1 MVKNYFL
8 VFIFSVV
15 HFISNSQVSITPYDD
30 FLKLEEDQLKYYVAS
45 SRESTLQ
52 EIKPHLK
59 AFKPINSR
67 MVNLGFETSD
77 VWFYFETKNLS
88 DSRLIRMLKLSNP
101 IIDEVDVYKR
111 IGNSTFVP
119 IAKGGDQRPFAWR
132 YNGNR
137 ELIFPLRLDP
147 HSTNGFLFRVNN
159 GGEQFYFQSS
169 LEKGSYIQV
178 KHGNKQVFYGLLFG
192 VMIFIIILNLAIG
205 ILFRQRIAYIYTLYG
220 ASFTLLQMSLLGF
233 GTTWLWTDQYFISN
247 RANPFFASLG
257 VLFFLN
263 FTYRYLELQ
272 VNTPRIK
279 PIVRFIQ
286 IVLLINV
293 VVSLIPGTT
302 FMNISA
308 VTVNAMTLILNLFI
322 IYPLIVTLRTG
333 SRTAKSYLIAF
344 SILQISVFAFVL
356 RNFGVIPNS
365 FLADN
370 GLQIGFAVEMII
382 LTFGIL
388 QRFKIMNDASISA
401 LAEANELKENL
412 NIQLEAEVELRTK
425 EVIEQRNELEQKNAE
440 ITSSIQYAKRIQN
453 ALLPSNSHYA
463 NLIPNL
469 KVFYYPKDIVAG
481 DFYWVK
487 RIRIGD
493 EVWKFAA
500 VADCTG
506 HGVPGAMMSVLCMNA
521 LNESSRLLE
530 TADPA
535 DLLTRVSS
543 YLKNYLLTTDG
554 MELSD
559 GMDISVICYNAEK
572 QILRFC
578 GANNPLWIL
587 NSDEIKVLAPT
598 KRPVGKSESSLSFEL
613 HEMRYEKNQ
622 RILLFSDGCIDQ
634 FGERTGKKLKT
645 PGLKKLVLD
654 QYNADPQN
662 HLKQIEQSLFRWMG
676 SEEQLDDICMMLIDL
691 D

>member
-1 MVKNYFL
+1 MKNYL
-8 VFIFSVV
+8 VVFILS
-15 HFISNSQVSITPYDD
+15 FIPLLSNAQVSITEHDD
-30 FLKLEEDQLKYYVAS
+30 FLKLEGNQLKYFIAPDHQ
-45 SRESTLQ
+45 STVQ
-52 EIKPHLK
+52 AVKSHLNQ
-59 AFKPINSR
+59 FKPVNSR
-67 MVNLGFETSD
+67 MVNLGFETKD
-77 VWFYFETKNLS
+77 VWFYFETKNGS
-88 DSRLIRMLKLSNP
+88 KSRLIRMLKLSNP

-111 IGNSTFVP
+111 IGNSTFIPV
-119 IAKGGDQRPFAWR
+119 AHGGDQRPFAWR

-247 RANPFFASLG
+247 RANPILASLG

-263 FTYRYLELQ
+263 FTYRYLELHI
-272 VNTPRIK
+272 NTPKIK
-279 PIVRFIQ
+279 PIVRGIQ
-286 IVLLINV
+286 LILLLNV
-293 VVSLIPGTT
+293 FLSLIPGTA

-308 VTVNAMTLILNLFI
+308 ITVNAMTLILNLFI

-333 SRTAKSYLIAF
+333 SRTAKSYLVAF

-388 QRFKIMNDASISA
+388 QRFKIMNDASISV

-425 EVIEQRNELEQKNAE
+425 EVIQQRNELEHKNEE
-440 ITSSIQYAKRIQN
+440 ITSSILYAKRIQN
-453 ALLPSNSHYA
+453 ALLPSSSFYS

-469 KVFYYPKDIVAG
+469 NVFYYPKDIVAG

-487 RIRIGD
+487 RIRIGED
-493 EVWKFAA
+493 VWKFVA

-521 LNESSRLLE
+521 LNESARLLE
-530 TADPA
+530 DADPA
-535 DLLTRVSS
+535 ELLTRVSS
-543 YLKNYLLTTDG
+543 YLRNYLLTDG

-559 GMDISVICYNAEK
+559 GMDISVACYNSEK
-572 QILRFC
+572 RILRFC

-587 NSDEIKVLAPT
+587 NEGEIQVIPPT
-598 KRPVGKSESSLSFEL
+598 KRPVGKSESSLAFEL
-613 HEMRYEKNQ
+613 HEMNYRENQ

-634 FGERTGKKLKT
+634 FGEQSGKKLKT
-645 PGLKKLVLD
+645 PGLKKLVID
-654 QYNADPQN
+654 QYDPNPQN
-662 HLKQIEQSLFRWMG
+662 HLQNIEQGLMKWMG
-676 SEEQLDDICMMLIDL
+676 KEEQLDDICMMLIDL
-691 D
+691 N

>member
-1 MVKNYFL
+1 MTKNYLIVFL
-8 VFIFSVV
+8 LSVV
-15 HFISNSQVSITPYDD
+15 HFISNSQVSITQNDD
-30 FLKLEEDQLKYYVAS
+30 FLKIEGSQLKYFIAPKGK
-45 SRESTLQ
+45 STIQ
-52 EIKPHLK
+52 TIKSHLK
-59 AFKPINSR
+59 EFQPINSR
-67 MVNLGFETSD
+67 MVNLGFETKD
-77 VWFYFETKNLS
+77 VWFYFETKNTS

-111 IGNSTFVP
+111 IGSSTFIP
-119 IAKGGDQRPFAWR
+119 AAKGGDQRPFAWR

-147 HSTNGFLFRVNN
+147 RSTNGFLFRVNN

-192 VMIFIIILNLAIG
+192 IMIFIIILNLAIG
-205 ILFRQRIAYIYTLYG
+205 ILFRQRIAYLYTLYG

-247 RANPFFASLG
+247 RANPVLASLG

-263 FTYRYLELQ
+263 FTYRYLELHI
-272 VNTPRIK
+272 NTPKIK

-286 IVLLINV
+286 IGLLVNLCI
-293 VVSLIPGTT
+293 SIIPGTA

-308 VTVNAMTLILNLFI
+308 ITVNAMTLLLNLFI
-322 IYPLIVTLRTG
+322 IYPLVVTLRTG

-388 QRFKIMNDASISA
+388 QRFKIMNDASISV

-425 EVIEQRNELEQKNAE
+425 EVIEQRNELEQKNEE
-440 ITSSIQYAKRIQN
+440 ITSSILYAKRIQN
-453 ALLPSNSHYA
+453 ALLPSSSYYT

-469 KVFYYPKDIVAG
+469 NVFYYPKDIVAG
-481 DFYWVK
+481 DFYWIK
-487 RIRIGD
+487 RIRIGE
-493 EVWKFAA
+493 EVWKFVA

-521 LNESSRLLE
+521 LNESARLLE
-530 TADPA
+530 NADPA

-543 YLKNYLLTTDG
+543 YLRNYLLTDG

-559 GMDISVICYNAEK
+559 GMDISIACYNSEK
-572 QILRFC
+572 HLLRFS
-578 GANNPLWIL
+578 GANNPLWLL
-587 NSDEIKVLAPT
+587 NEDEIHVVPPT
-598 KRPVGKSESSLSFEL
+598 KRPVGKSDSSLPFEL
-613 HEMRYEKNQ
+613 HEMTYRENQ

-634 FGERTGKKLKT
+634 FGQQTGKKLKT
-645 PGLKKLVLD
+645 PGLKKMVLE
-654 QYNADPQN
+654 QYDPNPQN
-662 HLKQIEQSLFRWMG
+662 HLQKIEQGLFRWMG

-691 D
+691 N

>member
-1 MVKNYFL
+1 MKNYLVLFL
-8 VFIFSVV
+8 FSFV
-15 HFISNSQVSITPYDD
+15 HLISNTQVSITQHDA
-30 FLKLEEDQLKYYVAS
+30 FLKLEGDQLKYFIAPDGQS
-45 SRESTLQ
+45 SVQAVKSHLQ
-52 EIKPHLK
+52 E
-59 AFKPINSR
+59 FKPINSR
-67 MVNLGFETSD
+67 MVNLGFETKD

-111 IGNSTFVP
+111 IGNSIFIP
-119 IAKGGDQRPFAWR
+119 AARGGDQRPFAWR

-205 ILFRQRIAYIYTLYG
+205 MLFRQRIAYIYTLYG

-247 RANPFFASLG
+247 RANPILACLG

-263 FTYRYLELQ
+263 FTYRYLELHI
-272 VNTPRIK
+272 NTPKIK
-279 PIVRFIQ
+279 PIVRAFQ
-286 IVLLINV
+286 FVLIINLCL
-293 VVSLIPGTT
+293 SIIPGTV

-308 VTVNAMTLILNLFI
+308 ITVNATTLILNLFI
-322 IYPLIVTLRTG
+322 IYPLIVTLKTG
-333 SRTAKSYLIAF
+333 SRTAKSYLIGF

-388 QRFKIMNDASISA
+388 QRFKIMNDASISV

-412 NIQLEAEVELRTK
+412 NIQLEAEVESRTT
-425 EVIEQRNELEQKNAE
+425 EVIQQRNELEQKNGE
-440 ITSSIQYAKRIQN
+440 ITSSILYAKRIQN
-453 ALLPSNSHYA
+453 ALLPSHSFYS
-463 NLIPNL
+463 NLVPNL
-469 KVFYYPKDIVAG
+469 NVFYHPKDIVAG

-487 RIRIGD
+487 RIRIGED
-493 EVWKFAA
+493 VWKFVA

-530 TADPA
+530 DADPA
-535 DLLTRVSS
+535 ELLTRVSS
-543 YLKNYLLTTDG
+543 YLRDYLLTDG
-554 MELSD
+554 LELSD
-559 GMDISVICYNAEK
+559 GMDISVACYNSEK

-578 GANNPLWIL
+578 GANNPLWML
-587 NSDEIKVLAPT
+587 NEGEIQVVPPT
-598 KRPVGKSESSLSFEL
+598 KRPVGKSESSLAFEL
-613 HEMRYEKNQ
+613 HEMSYTENQ

-634 FGERTGKKLKT
+634 FGEKTGKKLKT
-645 PGLKKLVLD
+645 PGLKKMVLE
-654 QYNADPQN
+654 QYDSNPQN
-662 HLKQIEQSLFRWMG
+662 HLKKIEQGLLKWMG
-676 SEEQLDDICMMLIDL
+676 QEEQLDDICMMLIDL
-691 D
+691 N

>member
-1 MVKNYFL
+1 MKNYFFVLLLSL
-8 VFIFSVV
+8 VCL
-15 HFISNSQVSITPYDD
+15 ISNAQVSITQHDD
-30 FLKLEEDQLKYYVAS
+30 FLKLEGTQLTYYIAPDGQSTIQAVK
-45 SRESTLQ
+45 SRVKE
-52 EIKPHLK
+52 
-59 AFKPINSR
+59 FKPVNSS
-67 MVNLGFETSD
+67 MVNLGFETKD

-88 DSRLIRMLKLSNP
+88 GSRLIRMLKLSNP

-111 IGNSTFVP
+111 IGNNTFIPV
-119 IAKGGDQRPFAWR
+119 AKGGDQRPFAWR

-220 ASFTLLQMSLLGF
+220 VSFTLLQMSLLGF

-247 RANPFFASLG
+247 RANPVLASLG

-263 FTYRYLELQ
+263 FTYRYLELHI
-272 VNTPRIK
+272 NTPKIK
-279 PIVRFIQ
+279 PVVRFIQ
-286 IVLLINV
+286 AGLLINV
-293 VVSLIPGTT
+293 FVSLIPGTI

-308 VTVNAMTLILNLFI
+308 ITVNALTLILNLFI

-388 QRFKIMNDASISA
+388 QRFKIMNDASISV

-425 EVIEQRNELEQKNAE
+425 EVIEQRNELEQKNEE
-440 ITSSIQYAKRIQN
+440 ITSSIIYAKRIQN
-453 ALLPSNSHYA
+453 ALLPSTSYYSS
-463 NLIPNL
+463 LIPNL
-469 KVFYYPKDIVAG
+469 NVFYYPKDIVAG

-487 RIRIGD
+487 RIRIGED
-493 EVWKFAA
+493 TWKFVA

-521 LNESSRLLE
+521 LNESARLLE
-530 TADPA
+530 EADPA

-543 YLKNYLLTTDG
+543 YLRNYLLTDG

-559 GMDISVICYNAEK
+559 GMDISVACYNSEK

-587 NSDEIKVLAPT
+587 SENDIQVLPPT
-598 KRPVGKSESSLSFEL
+598 KRPVGKSESSLPFEL
-613 HEMRYEKNQ
+613 HEMKYQENQ

-634 FGERTGKKLKT
+634 FGEETGKKLKT
-645 PGLKKLVLD
+645 PGLKKLVLE
-654 QYNADPQN
+654 QYDSSPKA
-662 HLKQIEQSLFRWMG
+662 HLQKIEQGLFRWMG
-676 SEEQLDDICMMLIDL
+676 AEEQLDDICMMLIDL
-691 D
+691 N

>member
-1 MVKNYFL
+1 VKNYFL
-8 VFIFSVV
+8 LFVFSFA
-15 HFISNSQVSITPYDD
+15 HLLSNAQVSITEHDD
-30 FLKLEEDQLKYYVAS
+30 FLKLEGNQIKYYIATDHH
-45 SRESTLQ
+45 STVQ
-52 EIKPHLK
+52 AVKSHLGQ
-59 AFKPINSR
+59 FKPVNSR
-67 MVNLGFETSD
+67 MVNLGFETKD

-88 DSRLIRMLKLSNP
+88 KSRLIRMLKLSNP

-111 IGNSTFVP
+111 IGNSTFIPV
-119 IAKGGDQRPFAWR
+119 AHGGDQRPFAWR

-247 RANPFFASLG
+247 RANPILASLG

-263 FTYRYLELQ
+263 FTYRYLELHI
-272 VNTPRIK
+272 NTPKIK
-279 PIVRFIQ
+279 PIVRAIQ
-286 IVLLINV
+286 GILVFNV
-293 VVSLIPGTT
+293 CMSLIPGTA

-308 VTVNAMTLILNLFI
+308 ITVNAMTLILNLFI
-322 IYPLIVTLRTG
+322 IYPLIITLRTG

-388 QRFKIMNDASISA
+388 QRFKIMNDASISV

-425 EVIEQRNELEQKNAE
+425 EVIEQRNELEQKNGE
-440 ITSSIQYAKRIQN
+440 ITSSILYAKRIQN
-453 ALLPSNSHYA
+453 ALLPSSSFYSS
-463 NLIPNL
+463 LIPKLN
-469 KVFYYPKDIVAG
+469 VFYYPKDIVAG

-487 RIRIGD
+487 RIRIG
-493 EVWKFAA
+493 EEIWKFVA

-530 TADPA
+530 DADPA

-543 YLKNYLLTTDG
+543 YLRNYLLTDG

-559 GMDISVICYNAEK
+559 GMDISVACYNSEK

-587 NSDEIKVLAPT
+587 NEGEIQVIPAT
-598 KRPVGKSESSLSFEL
+598 KRPVGKSESSLAFEL
-613 HEMRYEKNQ
+613 HEMNYRENQ

-634 FGERTGKKLKT
+634 FGEQSGKKLKT
-645 PGLKKLVLD
+645 PGLKKLVID
-654 QYNADPQN
+654 QYDPNPQN
-662 HLKQIEQSLFRWMG
+662 HLQNIEQGLMKWMG
-676 SEEQLDDICMMLIDL
+676 KEEQLDDICMMLIDL
-691 D
+691 N

>member
-1 MVKNYFL
+1 MTKNYLL
-8 VFIFSVV
+8 VFLLSLV
-15 HFISNSQVSITPYDD
+15 HFITNSQVSITQNDD
-30 FLKLEEDQLKYYVAS
+30 FLKIEGSQLKYYIAPEGKSNVQAVKS
-45 SRESTLQ
+45 
-52 EIKPHLK
+52 HLK
-59 AFKPINSR
+59 EFQPINSR
-67 MVNLGFETSD
+67 MVNLGFETKD

-88 DSRLIRMLKLSNP
+88 DARLIRMLKLSNP

-111 IGNSTFVP
+111 IGNNTFIP
-119 IAKGGDQRPFAWR
+119 AAKGGDQRPFAWR

-192 VMIFIIILNLAIG
+192 IMIFIIILNLAIG

-247 RANPFFASLG
+247 RANPVLASLG

-263 FTYRYLELQ
+263 FTYRYLELHI
-272 VNTPRIK
+272 NTPKIK

-286 IVLLINV
+286 IGLVINLCI
-293 VVSLIPGTT
+293 SIIPGTA

-308 VTVNAMTLILNLFI
+308 ITVNAMTLLLNLFI
-322 IYPLIVTLRTG
+322 IYPLVVTLRTG

-388 QRFKIMNDASISA
+388 QRFKIMNDASISV

-425 EVIEQRNELEQKNAE
+425 EVIEQRNELEQKNEE
-440 ITSSIQYAKRIQN
+440 ITSSILYAKRIQN
-453 ALLPSNSHYA
+453 ALLPSSSYYS

-469 KVFYYPKDIVAG
+469 NVFYYPKDIVAG
-481 DFYWVK
+481 DFYWIK
-487 RIRIGD
+487 RIRIGED
-493 EVWKFAA
+493 VWKFVA

-521 LNESSRLLE
+521 LNESARLLE
-530 TADPA
+530 QADPA
-535 DLLTRVSS
+535 ELLTRVSS
-543 YLKNYLLTTDG
+543 YLRDYLLTDG

-559 GMDISVICYNAEK
+559 GMDISVACYNSEK
-572 QILRFC
+572 QMLRFC

-587 NSDEIKVLAPT
+587 DENEIRVIPAT
-598 KRPVGKSESSLSFEL
+598 KRPVGKSESSLPFEL
-613 HEMRYEKNQ
+613 HEITYSQNQ

-634 FGERTGKKLKT
+634 FGQESGKKLKT
-645 PGLKKLVLD
+645 PGLKKMVLE
-654 QYNADPQN
+654 QYDPNPQN
-662 HLKQIEQSLFRWMG
+662 HLQKIEQGLFRWMG

-691 D
+691 N

>member
-1 MVKNYFL
+1 M
-8 VFIFSVV
+8 
-15 HFISNSQVSITPYDD
+15 SITQHDD
-30 FLKLEEDQLKYYVAS
+30 FLKLEGDQLRYFVAPDGQ
-45 SRESTLQ
+45 STIQ
-52 EIKPHLK
+52 SVKSHLEE
-59 AFKPINSR
+59 FKPINSR
-67 MVNLGFETSD
+67 MVNLGFETKD

-111 IGNSTFVP
+111 IGKSIFIPVS
-119 IAKGGDQRPFAWR
+119 KGGDQRPFAWR

-137 ELIFPLRLDP
+137 ELIFPLKLDP

-169 LEKGSYIQV
+169 LENGSYIQV

-247 RANPFFASLG
+247 RANPVLASLG

-272 VNTPRIK
+272 INTPKIK
-279 PIVRFIQ
+279 PIVRALQVI
-286 IVLLINV
+286 LISNV
-293 VVSLIPGTT
+293 CISLVPGTV

-308 VTVNAMTLILNLFI
+308 ITVNATTLVLNLFI

-344 SILQISVFAFVL
+344 SILQVSVFAFVL

-388 QRFKIMNDASISA
+388 QRFKLMNDASISV

-425 EVIEQRNELEQKNAE
+425 EVIEQRNELEQKNEE
-440 ITSSIQYAKRIQN
+440 ITSSILYAKRIQN
-453 ALLPSNSHYA
+453 ALLPSSSYYSK
-463 NLIPNL
+463 LVPNL
-469 KVFYYPKDIVAG
+469 NVFYHPKDIVAG

-487 RIRIGD
+487 HIRIGED
-493 EVWKFAA
+493 TWKFVA

-521 LNESSRLLE
+521 LNESARLLE
-530 TADPA
+530 DADPA

-543 YLKNYLLTTDG
+543 YLKNYLLTDG
-554 MELSD
+554 LELSD
-559 GMDISVICYNAEK
+559 GMDISVACYNTEK

-578 GANNPLWIL
+578 GANNPLWLL
-587 NSDEIKVLAPT
+587 NEGEIHVVPPT
-598 KRPVGKSESSLSFEL
+598 KRPVGKSESSLPFEL
-613 HEMRYEKNQ
+613 HEMKYKENQ

-634 FGERTGKKLKT
+634 FGEKSGKKLKT
-645 PGLKKLVLD
+645 PGLKKMVLD
-654 QYNADPQN
+654 QYDSNPQN
-662 HLKQIEQSLFRWMG
+662 HLQKIEQGLFQWMG
-676 SEEQLDDICMMLIDL
+676 QEEQLDDICMMLIDL
-691 D
+691 N

>member
-1 MVKNYFL
+1 MKNYFV
-8 VFIFSVV
+8 VFILSFV
-15 HFISNSQVSITPYDD
+15 HLLSSAQVSITEHDD
-30 FLKLEEDQLKYYVAS
+30 FLKLERNQLKYFIAPNHQS
-45 SRESTLQ
+45 SLQ
-52 EIKPHLK
+52 AVKSHLNS
-59 AFKPINSR
+59 FKPINSR
-67 MVNLGFETSD
+67 MVNLGFETKD

-88 DSRLIRMLKLSNP
+88 KSRLIRMLKLSNP

-111 IGNSTFVP
+111 IGNSTFIPV
-119 IAKGGDQRPFAWR
+119 AHSGDQRPFAWR

-137 ELIFPLRLDP
+137 ELIFPLKLDP

-192 VMIFIIILNLAIG
+192 IMIFIIILNLAIG

-247 RANPFFASLG
+247 RANPILASLG

-263 FTYRYLELQ
+263 FTYRYLELHI
-272 VNTPRIK
+272 NTPKIK
-279 PIVRFIQ
+279 PIVRTIQ
-286 IVLLINV
+286 LVLLLNV
-293 VVSLIPGTT
+293 FLSLIPGTA

-308 VTVNAMTLILNLFI
+308 ITVNAMTLILNLFI
-322 IYPLIVTLRTG
+322 IYPLIITLKTG
-333 SRTAKSYLIAF
+333 SRTAKSYLVAF

-388 QRFKIMNDASISA
+388 QRFKIMNDASISV

-425 EVIEQRNELEQKNAE
+425 EVIQQRNELEHKNEE
-440 ITSSIQYAKRIQN
+440 ITSSILYAKRIQN
-453 ALLPSNSHYA
+453 ALLPSSSYYST
-463 NLIPNL
+463 LIPHLN
-469 KVFYYPKDIVAG
+469 VFYYPKDIVAG

-487 RIRIGD
+487 RIRIGED
-493 EVWKFAA
+493 IWKFVA

-530 TADPA
+530 DADPA

-543 YLKNYLLTTDG
+543 YLRNYLLTDG

-559 GMDISVICYNAEK
+559 GMDISVACYNSEK

-587 NSDEIKVLAPT
+587 NEGEIQVIPPT
-598 KRPVGKSESSLSFEL
+598 KRPVGKSESSLAFEL
-613 HEMRYEKNQ
+613 HEMSYRENQ

-634 FGERTGKKLKT
+634 FGEKSGKKLKT
-645 PGLKKLVLD
+645 PGLKKLVLEEYD
-654 QYNADPQN
+654 PNPQN
-662 HLKQIEQSLFRWMG
+662 HLQNIEQGLMKWMG
-676 SEEQLDDICMMLIDL
+676 KEEQLDDICMMLIDL
-691 D
+691 N

>member
-1 MVKNYFL
+1 
-8 VFIFSVV
+8 
-15 HFISNSQVSITPYDD
+15 
-30 FLKLEEDQLKYYVAS
+30 
-45 SRESTLQ
+45 
-52 EIKPHLK
+52 
-59 AFKPINSR
+59 
-67 MVNLGFETSD
+67 MVNLGFETKD

-88 DSRLIRMLKLSNP
+88 KSRLIRMLKLSNP

-111 IGNSTFVP
+111 IGDSTFIPV
-119 IAKGGDQRPFAWR
+119 AHGGDQRPFAWR

-247 RANPFFASLG
+247 RANPILASLG

-263 FTYRYLELQ
+263 FTYRYLELHI
-272 VNTPRIK
+272 NTPKIK
-279 PIVRFIQ
+279 PIVRAIQ
-286 IVLLINV
+286 VILLLNV
-293 VVSLIPGTT
+293 FLSLIPGTS

-308 VTVNAMTLILNLFI
+308 ITVNAMTLILNLFI
-322 IYPLIVTLRTG
+322 IYPLIITLKTG

-388 QRFKIMNDASISA
+388 QRFKIMNDASISV

-425 EVIEQRNELEQKNAE
+425 EVIQQRNELEHKNEE
-440 ITSSIQYAKRIQN
+440 ITSSILYAKRIQN
-453 ALLPSNSHYA
+453 ALLPSSSYYS
-463 NLIPNL
+463 NLIPKLN
-469 KVFYYPKDIVAG
+469 VFYYPKDIVAG

-487 RIRIGD
+487 RIRIGED
-493 EVWKFAA
+493 IWKFVA

-521 LNESSRLLE
+521 LNESARLLE
-530 TADPA
+530 DADPA

-543 YLKNYLLTTDG
+543 YLRNYLLTDG

-559 GMDISVICYNAEK
+559 GMDISVACYNSEK

-578 GANNPLWIL
+578 GANNPLWII
-587 NSDEIKVLAPT
+587 NEGEIQVIPPT
-598 KRPVGKSESSLSFEL
+598 KRPVGKSESSLAFEL
-613 HEMRYEKNQ
+613 HEIRYEENQ

-634 FGERTGKKLKT
+634 FGEKSGKKLKT
-645 PGLKKLVLD
+645 PGLKKLVIEEYD
-654 QYNADPQN
+654 PNPQN
-662 HLKQIEQSLFRWMG
+662 HLQKIEQGLMKWMG
-676 SEEQLDDICMMLIDL
+676 KEEQLDDICMMLIDL
-691 D
+691 N

>member
-1 MVKNYFL
+1 MTKNYLL
-8 VFIFSVV
+8 VFLLSVV
-15 HFISNSQVSITPYDD
+15 HFISNSQVSITQHDD
-30 FLKLEEDQLKYYVAS
+30 FLKIEGSQLKYFIAPEGKSNVQ
-45 SRESTLQ
+45 T
-52 EIKPHLK
+52 IKSHLK
-59 AFKPINSR
+59 EFQPINSR
-67 MVNLGFETSD
+67 MVNLGFETKD

-111 IGNSTFVP
+111 IGTSTFIP
-119 IAKGGDQRPFAWR
+119 AAKGGDQRPFAWR

-192 VMIFIIILNLAIG
+192 IMIFIIILNLAIG

-247 RANPFFASLG
+247 RANPVLASLG

-263 FTYRYLELQ
+263 FTYRYLELHI
-272 VNTPRIK
+272 NTPKIK

-286 IVLLINV
+286 IGLIVNLCI
-293 VVSLIPGTT
+293 SIIPGTA

-308 VTVNAMTLILNLFI
+308 ITVNAMTLLLNLFI
-322 IYPLIVTLRTG
+322 IYPLVVTLRTG

-388 QRFKIMNDASISA
+388 QRFKIMNDASISV

-425 EVIEQRNELEQKNAE
+425 EVIEQRNELEQKNEE
-440 ITSSIQYAKRIQN
+440 ITSSILYAKRIQN
-453 ALLPSNSHYA
+453 ALLPSSSYYSSV
-463 NLIPNL
+463 IPNL
-469 KVFYYPKDIVAG
+469 NVFYYPKDIVAG
-481 DFYWVK
+481 DFYWIK

-493 EVWKFAA
+493 DIWKFVA

-521 LNESSRLLE
+521 LNESARLLE
-530 TADPA
+530 QADPA
-535 DLLTRVSS
+535 ELLTRVSS
-543 YLKNYLLTTDG
+543 YLKNYLLTDG
-554 MELSD
+554 MELAD
-559 GMDISVICYNAEK
+559 GMDISVACYNSEK

-578 GANNPLWIL
+578 GANNPLWL
-587 NSDEIKVLAPT
+587 LGKEEIQVIPPT
-598 KRPVGKSESSLSFEL
+598 KRPVGKSESSLPFEL
-613 HEMRYEKNQ
+613 HEMNYSENQ
-622 RILLFSDGCIDQ
+622 RVLLFSDGCIDQ
-634 FGERTGKKLKT
+634 FGQQTGKKLKT
-645 PGLKKLVLD
+645 PGLKKLVLE
-654 QYNADPQN
+654 QYDPNPKN
-662 HLKQIEQSLFRWMG
+662 HLQKIEQGLFRWMG

-691 D
+691 N

>member
-1 MVKNYFL
+1 MTKKYLL
-8 VFIFSVV
+8 VFLLSVV
-15 HFISNSQVSITPYDD
+15 HFITNSQVSITQNDD
-30 FLKLEEDQLKYYVAS
+30 FLKIEGNQLNYFIAPEGK
-45 SRESTLQ
+45 STIQ
-52 EIKPHLK
+52 SVKSHLK
-59 AFKPINSR
+59 EFKPINSR
-67 MVNLGFETSD
+67 MVNLGFETKD

-111 IGNSTFVP
+111 IGESTF
-119 IAKGGDQRPFAWR
+119 ISLAKGGDQRPFAWR

-192 VMIFIIILNLAIG
+192 IMIFIIILNLAIG

-247 RANPFFASLG
+247 RANPVLASLG

-263 FTYRYLELQ
+263 FTYRYLELHI
-272 VNTPRIK
+272 NTPKIK

-286 IVLLINV
+286 IALLINLGI
-293 VVSLIPGTT
+293 SIIPGTA

-308 VTVNAMTLILNLFI
+308 ITVNAMTLLLNLFI
-322 IYPLIVTLRTG
+322 IYPLVVTLRTG

-388 QRFKIMNDASISA
+388 QRFKIMNDASISV

-425 EVIEQRNELEQKNAE
+425 EVIEQRNELEQKNEE
-440 ITSSIQYAKRIQN
+440 ITSSILYAKRIQN
-453 ALLPSNSHYA
+453 ALLPSSSYYS

-469 KVFYYPKDIVAG
+469 NVFYYPKDIVAG
-481 DFYWVK
+481 DFYWIK
-487 RIRIGD
+487 RIRIGED
-493 EVWKFAA
+493 VWKFVA

-521 LNESSRLLE
+521 LNESARLLE
-530 TADPA
+530 QADPA
-535 DLLTRVSS
+535 ELLTRVSS
-543 YLKNYLLTTDG
+543 YLRDYLLTDG

-559 GMDISVICYNAEK
+559 GMDISVACYNSEK
-572 QILRFC
+572 QMLRFC

-587 NSDEIKVLAPT
+587 NDNEIRVIPAT
-598 KRPVGKSESSLSFEL
+598 KRPVGKSESSLPFEL
-613 HEMRYEKNQ
+613 HEMTYSENQ

-634 FGERTGKKLKT
+634 FGQQTGKKLKT
-645 PGLKKLVLD
+645 PGLKKMVLE
-654 QYNADPQN
+654 QYDPNPQN
-662 HLKQIEQSLFRWMG
+662 HLQNIEQGLLRWMG

-691 D
+691 N

>member
-1 MVKNYFL
+1 MKNYCFVL
-8 VFIFSVV
+8 LLSLLC
-15 HFISNSQVSITPYDD
+15 FISNSQVFITQHDD
-30 FLKLEEDQLKYYVAS
+30 FLKLEGNQLTYYIAPNGQ
-45 SRESTLQ
+45 STLQ
-52 EIKPHLK
+52 AVKSHVKE
-59 AFKPINSR
+59 FKPVNSR
-67 MVNLGFETSD
+67 MVNLGFETKD

-111 IGNSTFVP
+111 IGDNTFIPV
-119 IAKGGDQRPFAWR
+119 AKGGDQRPFAWR

-247 RANPFFASLG
+247 RANPVLASLG

-272 VNTPRIK
+272 INTPKIK
-279 PIVRFIQ
+279 PVVRFIQ
-286 IVLLINV
+286 VGLLINIF
-293 VVSLIPGTT
+293 VSLIPGTV

-308 VTVNAMTLILNLFI
+308 ITVNALTLILNLFI
-322 IYPLIVTLRTG
+322 IYPLVVTLRTG

-388 QRFKIMNDASISA
+388 QRFKIMNDASISV

-425 EVIEQRNELEQKNAE
+425 EVIEQRNELEQKNEE
-440 ITSSIQYAKRIQN
+440 ITSSIIYAKRIQN
-453 ALLPSNSHYA
+453 ALLPSSSYYSS
-463 NLIPNL
+463 LIPNL
-469 KVFYYPKDIVAG
+469 NVFYYPKDIVAG

-487 RIRIGD
+487 RIRIG
-493 EVWKFAA
+493 EETWKFVA

-521 LNESSRLLE
+521 LNESARLLE
-530 TADPA
+530 EANPA

-543 YLKNYLLTTDG
+543 YLRNYLLTDG

-559 GMDISVICYNAEK
+559 GMDISVACYNSEK

-587 NSDEIKVLAPT
+587 SEDDIHVLPPT
-598 KRPVGKSESSLSFEL
+598 KRPVGKSESSLPFEL
-613 HEMRYEKNQ
+613 HELNYPKNQ

-634 FGERTGKKLKT
+634 FGEETGKKLKT
-645 PGLKKLVLD
+645 PGLKKLVLE
-654 QYNADPQN
+654 QYDPSPQT
-662 HLKQIEQSLFRWMG
+662 HLQKIEQGLFRWMG
-676 SEEQLDDICMMLIDL
+676 AEEQLDDICMMLIDL
-691 D
+691 N

>member
-1 MVKNYFL
+1 MNNYLVLFL
-8 VFIFSVV
+8 FSVV
-15 HFISNSQVSITPYDD
+15 RLISNSQVSTNQHDD
-30 FLKLEEDQLKYYVAS
+30 FLKLEGAQLKYFVATNGQ
-45 SRESTLQ
+45 STVQ
-52 EIKPHLK
+52 AVKPHLNE
-59 AFKPINSR
+59 FKPINSR
-67 MVNLGFETSD
+67 MVNLGFETKD

-111 IGNSTFVP
+111 IGNSIFIPV
-119 IAKGGDQRPFAWR
+119 AKGGDQRPFSWR

-247 RANPFFASLG
+247 RANPILASLG

-263 FTYRYLELQ
+263 FTYRYLELHI
-272 VNTPRIK
+272 NTPKIK

-293 VVSLIPGTT
+293 FISLIPGTA

-308 VTVNAMTLILNLFI
+308 ITVNAMTLILNLFI
-322 IYPLIVTLRTG
+322 IYPLVVTLRTG

-388 QRFKIMNDASISA
+388 QRFKIMNDASISV

-425 EVIEQRNELEQKNAE
+425 EVIEQRNELEQKNGE
-440 ITSSIQYAKRIQN
+440 ITSSILYAKRIQN
-453 ALLPSNSHYA
+453 ALLPSSSYYS

-469 KVFYYPKDIVAG
+469 NVFYYPKDIVAG

-487 RIRIGD
+487 RIRIGED
-493 EVWKFAA
+493 IWKFVA

-530 TADPA
+530 DADPA
-535 DLLTRVSS
+535 DLLTRVSA
-543 YLKNYLLTTDG
+543 YLRNYLLTDG
-554 MELSD
+554 MEISD
-559 GMDISVICYNAEK
+559 GMDISVACYNSEK

-587 NSDEIKVLAPT
+587 SETEIQVIPPT
-598 KRPVGKSESSLSFEL
+598 KRPVGKSESSLAFEL
-613 HEMRYEKNQ
+613 HEMTYQENQ

-634 FGERTGKKLKT
+634 FGEKSGKKLKT
-645 PGLKKLVLD
+645 PGLKKMVLEKYD
-654 QYNADPQN
+654 PNPQN
-662 HLKQIEQSLFRWMG
+662 HLHKIEQGLLQWMG
-676 SEEQLDDICMMLIDL
+676 TEEQLDDICMMLIDL
-691 D
+691 N

>member
-1 MVKNYFL
+1 
-8 VFIFSVV
+8 
-15 HFISNSQVSITPYDD
+15 
-30 FLKLEEDQLKYYVAS
+30 
-45 SRESTLQ
+45 
-52 EIKPHLK
+52 
-59 AFKPINSR
+59 
-67 MVNLGFETSD
+67 MVNLGFETKD

-111 IGNSTFVP
+111 IGKSIFIPVS
-119 IAKGGDQRPFAWR
+119 KGGDQRPFAWR

-137 ELIFPLRLDP
+137 ELIFPLKLDP

-247 RANPFFASLG
+247 RANPVLASLG

-272 VNTPRIK
+272 INTPKIK
-279 PIVRFIQ
+279 PIVRALQVI
-286 IVLLINV
+286 LISNV
-293 VVSLIPGTT
+293 CISLVPGTV

-308 VTVNAMTLILNLFI
+308 ITVNATTLVLNLFI

-344 SILQISVFAFVL
+344 SILQVSVFAFVL

-388 QRFKIMNDASISA
+388 QRFKLMNDASISV

-425 EVIEQRNELEQKNAE
+425 EVIEQRNELEQKNEE
-440 ITSSIQYAKRIQN
+440 ITSSILYAKRIQN
-453 ALLPSNSHYA
+453 ALLPSSSYYSK
-463 NLIPNL
+463 LVPNL
-469 KVFYYPKDIVAG
+469 NVFYHPKDIVAG

-487 RIRIGD
+487 HIRIGED
-493 EVWKFAA
+493 TWKFVA

-521 LNESSRLLE
+521 LNESARLLE
-530 TADPA
+530 DADPA

-543 YLKNYLLTTDG
+543 YLKNYLLTDG
-554 MELSD
+554 LELSD
-559 GMDISVICYNAEK
+559 GMDISVACYNTEK

-578 GANNPLWIL
+578 GANNPLWLL
-587 NSDEIKVLAPT
+587 NEGEIHVVPPT
-598 KRPVGKSESSLSFEL
+598 KRPVGKSESSLPFEL
-613 HEMRYEKNQ
+613 HEMKYKENQ

-634 FGERTGKKLKT
+634 FGEKSGKKLKT
-645 PGLKKLVLD
+645 PGLKKMVLD
-654 QYNADPQN
+654 QYDSNPQN
-662 HLKQIEQSLFRWMG
+662 HLQKIEQGLFQWMG
-676 SEEQLDDICMMLIDL
+676 QEEQLDDICMMLIDL
-691 D
+691 N

>member
-1 MVKNYFL
+1 MKNYL
-8 VFIFSVV
+8 VVFILSFVYLL
-15 HFISNSQVSITPYDD
+15 SNAQVSITEHDD
-30 FLKLEEDQLKYYVAS
+30 FLKLEGNQLKYFIAS
-45 SRESTLQ
+45 DHQSTVQ
-52 EIKPHLK
+52 SAKSHLDQ
-59 AFKPINSR
+59 FKPVNSR
-67 MVNLGFETSD
+67 MVNLGFETKD

-88 DSRLIRMLKLSNP
+88 KSRLIRMLKLSNP

-111 IGNSTFVP
+111 IGNSTFIPV
-119 IAKGGDQRPFAWR
+119 AHGGDQRPFAWR

-247 RANPFFASLG
+247 RANPILASLG

-272 VNTPRIK
+272 INTPKIK
-279 PIVRFIQ
+279 PIVRAIQ
-286 IVLLINV
+286 LILLFNV
-293 VVSLIPGTT
+293 FLSLIPGTA

-308 VTVNAMTLILNLFI
+308 ITVNATTLILNLFI
-322 IYPLIVTLRTG
+322 IYPLIITLRTG
-333 SRTAKSYLIAF
+333 SRTAKSYLVAF

-388 QRFKIMNDASISA
+388 QRFKIMNDASISV

-425 EVIEQRNELEQKNAE
+425 EVIQQRNELEHKNEE
-440 ITSSIQYAKRIQN
+440 ITSSILYAKRIQN
-453 ALLPSNSHYA
+453 ALLPSSSFYS

-469 KVFYYPKDIVAG
+469 NVFYYPKDIVAG

-487 RIRIGD
+487 RIRIGED
-493 EVWKFAA
+493 VWKFVA

-530 TADPA
+530 DADPA

-543 YLKNYLLTTDG
+543 YLRNYLLTDG

-559 GMDISVICYNAEK
+559 GMDISVACYNSEK

-587 NSDEIKVLAPT
+587 NEGEIQVIPPT
-598 KRPVGKSESSLSFEL
+598 KRPVGKSESSLAFEL
-613 HEMRYEKNQ
+613 HEMNYRENQ

-634 FGERTGKKLKT
+634 FGEQSGKKLKT
-645 PGLKKLVLD
+645 PGLKKLVIEKYD
-654 QYNADPQN
+654 PNPQN
-662 HLKQIEQSLFRWMG
+662 HLQNIEEGLMKWMG
-676 SEEQLDDICMMLIDL
+676 KEEQLDDICMMLIDL
-691 D
+691 N

>member
-1 MVKNYFL
+1 M
-8 VFIFSVV
+8 
-15 HFISNSQVSITPYDD
+15 SITQHDD
-30 FLKLEEDQLKYYVAS
+30 FLKLEGDQLRYFVAPDGQ
-45 SRESTLQ
+45 STIQ
-52 EIKPHLK
+52 SVKSHLEE
-59 AFKPINSR
+59 FKPINSR
-67 MVNLGFETSD
+67 MVNLGFETKD

-111 IGNSTFVP
+111 IGKSIFIPVS
-119 IAKGGDQRPFAWR
+119 KGGDQRPFAWR

-137 ELIFPLRLDP
+137 ELIFPLKLDP

-247 RANPFFASLG
+247 RANPVLASLG

-272 VNTPRIK
+272 INTPKIK
-279 PIVRFIQ
+279 PIVRALQVI
-286 IVLLINV
+286 LISNV
-293 VVSLIPGTT
+293 CISLVPGTV

-308 VTVNAMTLILNLFI
+308 ITVNATTLVLNLFI

-344 SILQISVFAFVL
+344 SILQVSVFAFVL

-388 QRFKIMNDASISA
+388 QRFKLMNDASISV

-425 EVIEQRNELEQKNAE
+425 EVIEQRNELEQKNEE
-440 ITSSIQYAKRIQN
+440 ITSSILYAKRIQN
-453 ALLPSNSHYA
+453 ALLPSSSYYSK
-463 NLIPNL
+463 LVPNL
-469 KVFYYPKDIVAG
+469 NVFYHPKDIVAG

-487 RIRIGD
+487 HIRIGED
-493 EVWKFAA
+493 TWKFVA

-521 LNESSRLLE
+521 LNESARLLE
-530 TADPA
+530 DADPA

-543 YLKNYLLTTDG
+543 YLKNYLLTDG
-554 MELSD
+554 LELSD
-559 GMDISVICYNAEK
+559 GMDISVACYNTEK

-578 GANNPLWIL
+578 GANNPLWLL
-587 NSDEIKVLAPT
+587 NEGEIHVVPPT
-598 KRPVGKSESSLSFEL
+598 KRPVGKSESSLPFEL
-613 HEMRYEKNQ
+613 HEMKYKENQ

-634 FGERTGKKLKT
+634 FGEKSGKKLKT
-645 PGLKKLVLD
+645 PGLKKMVLD
-654 QYNADPQN
+654 QYDSNPQN
-662 HLKQIEQSLFRWMG
+662 HLQKIEQGLFQWMG
-676 SEEQLDDICMMLIDL
+676 QEEQLDDICMMLIDL
-691 D
+691 N

>member
-1 MVKNYFL
+1 MKNYFL
-8 VFIFSVV
+8 VFLFSLIDLV
-15 HFISNSQVSITPYDD
+15 SSSQVSITQHDE
-30 FLKLEEDQLKYYVAS
+30 FLKLEGDQLSYFIAP
-45 SRESTLQ
+45 EGQSTVQSVKSKLQ
-52 EIKPHLK
+52 E
-59 AFKPINSR
+59 FKPINSR
-67 MVNLGFETSD
+67 MVNLGFETKD

-111 IGNSTFVP
+111 IGNSTFIP
-119 IAKGGDQRPFAWR
+119 LAKGGDQRPFAWR

-220 ASFTLLQMSLLGF
+220 VSFTLLQLSLLGF
-233 GTTWLWTDQYFISN
+233 GTTWLWTDHYFISN
-247 RANPFFASLG
+247 RANPVLASLG

-263 FTYRYLELQ
+263 FTYRYLELHI
-272 VNTPRIK
+272 NTPKIK
-279 PIVRFIQ
+279 PIVRTFQFIL
-286 IVLLINV
+286 IVNVLI
-293 VVSLIPGTT
+293 SLIPGTA

-308 VTVNAMTLILNLFI
+308 ITVNATTLVLNLFI
-322 IYPLIVTLRTG
+322 IYPLVVTLRTG
-333 SRTAKSYLIAF
+333 SRTAKSYLLGF

-388 QRFKIMNDASISA
+388 QRFKLMNDASISV

-412 NIQLEAEVELRTK
+412 NIQLEAEVESRTK
-425 EVIEQRNELEQKNAE
+425 EVIQQRNELEQKNEE
-440 ITSSIQYAKRIQN
+440 ITSSIMYAKRIQN
-453 ALLPSNSHYA
+453 ALLPSSSYYSK
-463 NLIPNL
+463 LVPNL
-469 KVFYYPKDIVAG
+469 HVFYHPKDIVAG

-487 RIRIGD
+487 DIRIGND
-493 EVWKFAA
+493 TWKFAA

-521 LNESSRLLE
+521 LNESARLLE
-530 TADPA
+530 DADPA

-543 YLKNYLLTTDG
+543 YLRNYLLTDG
-554 MELSD
+554 LELSD
-559 GMDISVICYNAEK
+559 GMDISVACYNSEK

-587 NSDEIKVLAPT
+587 SEEDIQVIPPT
-598 KRPVGKSESSLSFEL
+598 KRPVGKSESSLAFEL
-613 HEMRYEKNQ
+613 HEINYKENQ

-634 FGERTGKKLKT
+634 FGGDSGKKLKT
-645 PGLKKLVLD
+645 PGLKKIVLE
-654 QYNADPQN
+654 QYDPNPKN
-662 HLKQIEQSLFRWMG
+662 HLLKIEQDLFKWMG
-676 SEEQLDDICMMLIDL
+676 REEQLDDICMMLIDL
-691 D
+691 N

>member
-1 MVKNYFL
+1 M
-8 VFIFSVV
+8 
-15 HFISNSQVSITPYDD
+15 SITQHDD
-30 FLKLEEDQLKYYVAS
+30 FLKLEGDQLRYFVAPDGQ
-45 SRESTLQ
+45 STIQ
-52 EIKPHLK
+52 SVKSHLEE
-59 AFKPINSR
+59 FKPINSR
-67 MVNLGFETSD
+67 MVNLGFETKD

-111 IGNSTFVP
+111 IGKSIFIPVS
-119 IAKGGDQRPFAWR
+119 KGGDQRPFAWR

-137 ELIFPLRLDP
+137 ELIFPLKLDP

-247 RANPFFASLG
+247 RANPVLASLG

-272 VNTPRIK
+272 INTPKIK
-279 PIVRFIQ
+279 PIVRALQVI
-286 IVLLINV
+286 LISNV
-293 VVSLIPGTT
+293 CISLVPGTV

-308 VTVNAMTLILNLFI
+308 ITVNATTLVLNLFI

-344 SILQISVFAFVL
+344 SILQVSVFAFVL

-388 QRFKIMNDASISA
+388 QRFKLMNDASISV

-425 EVIEQRNELEQKNAE
+425 EVIEQRNELEQKNEE
-440 ITSSIQYAKRIQN
+440 ITSSILYATRIQN
-453 ALLPSNSHYA
+453 ALLPSSSYYSK
-463 NLIPNL
+463 LVPNL
-469 KVFYYPKDIVAG
+469 NVFYHPKDIVAG

-487 RIRIGD
+487 HIRIGED
-493 EVWKFAA
+493 TWKFVA

-521 LNESSRLLE
+521 LNESARLLE
-530 TADPA
+530 DADPA

-543 YLKNYLLTTDG
+543 YLKNYLLTDG
-554 MELSD
+554 LELSD
-559 GMDISVICYNAEK
+559 GMDISVACYNTEK

-578 GANNPLWIL
+578 GANNPLWLL
-587 NSDEIKVLAPT
+587 NEGEIHVVPPT
-598 KRPVGKSESSLSFEL
+598 KRPVGKSESSLPFEL
-613 HEMRYEKNQ
+613 HEMKYKENQ

-634 FGERTGKKLKT
+634 FGEKSGKKLKT
-645 PGLKKLVLD
+645 PGLKKMVLD
-654 QYNADPQN
+654 QYDSNPQN
-662 HLKQIEQSLFRWMG
+662 HLQKIEQGLFQWMG
-676 SEEQLDDICMMLIDL
+676 QEEQLDDICMMLIDL
-691 D
+691 N

>member
-1 MVKNYFL
+1 MKNYIL
-8 VFIFSVV
+8 VFLFSVV
-15 HFISNSQVSITPYDD
+15 CFISDSQVPITQHDD
-30 FLKLEEDQLKYYVAS
+30 FLKLEGNQLTYLITPDDQSNIRTVKS
-45 SRESTLQ
+45 
-52 EIKPHLK
+52 HLK
-59 AFKPINSR
+59 EFKPINSR
-67 MVNLGFETSD
+67 MVNLGFETKD

-111 IGNSTFVP
+111 IGENTFIPVS
-119 IAKGGDQRPFAWR
+119 KGGDQRPFAWR

-220 ASFTLLQMSLLGF
+220 ASFTLLQLSLLGF

-247 RANPFFASLG
+247 RANPVLASLG

-263 FTYRYLELQ
+263 FTYRYLELHI
-272 VNTPRIK
+272 NTPKIK

-286 IVLLINV
+286 VVLLINV
-293 VVSLIPGTT
+293 FVSLIPGTA

-308 VTVNAMTLILNLFI
+308 ITVNAMTLILNLFI
-322 IYPLIVTLRTG
+322 IYPLVVTLRTG
-333 SRTAKSYLIAF
+333 SKTAKSYLIAF

-356 RNFGVIPNS
+356 RNFGIIPNS

-388 QRFKIMNDASISA
+388 QRFKLMNDASIA
-401 LAEANELKENL
+401 VLAEANELKENL
-412 NIQLEAEVELRTK
+412 NIQLEAEVELRTR
-425 EVIEQRNELEQKNAE
+425 EVIAQRNELEQKNEE
-440 ITSSIQYAKRIQN
+440 ITSSILYAKRIQN
-453 ALLPSNSHYA
+453 ALLPSSSYYSD
-463 NLIPNL
+463 LIPNL
-469 KVFYYPKDIVAG
+469 NVFYYPKDIVAG
-481 DFYWVK
+481 DFYWIK
-487 RIRIGD
+487 RIRIGED
-493 EVWKFAA
+493 IWRFIA

-521 LNESSRLLE
+521 LNESARLLE
-530 TADPA
+530 DADPA
-535 DLLTRVSS
+535 DLLNRVSS
-543 YLKNYLLTTDG
+543 YLRNYLLTDG

-559 GMDISVICYNAEK
+559 GMDISVVCYHSEK

-587 NSDEIKVLAPT
+587 NEHEIQVIPPT
-598 KRPVGKSESSLSFEL
+598 KRPVGKSESSLPFEL
-613 HEMRYEKNQ
+613 HEMTYRKNQ

-634 FGERTGKKLKT
+634 FGEKSGKKLKT
-645 PGLKKLVLD
+645 PGLKKMVLE
-654 QYNADPQN
+654 QYDSNPAN
-662 HLKQIEQSLFRWMG
+662 HLQKIEQDLLRWMG
-676 SEEQLDDICMMLIDL
+676 TEEQLDDICMMLIDL
-691 D
+691 N

>member
-1 MVKNYFL
+1 MKNYL
-8 VFIFSVV
+8 ILFILF
-15 HFISNSQVSITPYDD
+15 FIHLLSNAQVSITEHDD
-30 FLKLEEDQLKYYVAS
+30 FLKLEGNQLKYFIVPNQQ
-45 SRESTLQ
+45 STLQ
-52 EIKPHLK
+52 SVKSHLK
-59 AFKPINSR
+59 EFKPINSR
-67 MVNLGFETSD
+67 MVNLGFETKD

-88 DSRLIRMLKLSNP
+88 QSRLIRMLKLSNP

-111 IGNSTFVP
+111 IGNSIFIPV
-119 IAKGGDQRPFAWR
+119 ARGGDQRPFAWR

-247 RANPFFASLG
+247 RANPILASLG

-272 VNTPRIK
+272 INTPKIK
-279 PIVRFIQ
+279 PIVRIIQ
-286 IVLLINV
+286 AILVLNV
-293 VVSLIPGTT
+293 CLSLVPGTA

-308 VTVNAMTLILNLFI
+308 ITVNAMTLLLNLFI
-322 IYPLIVTLRTG
+322 IYPLIVTLKTG

-388 QRFKIMNDASISA
+388 QRFKIMNDASISV

-425 EVIEQRNELEQKNAE
+425 EVIQQRNELEQKNEE
-440 ITSSIQYAKRIQN
+440 ITSSILYAKRIQN
-453 ALLPSNSHYA
+453 ALLPSSSYYS

-469 KVFYYPKDIVAG
+469 NVFYYPKDIVAG
-481 DFYWVK
+481 DFYWIK

-493 EVWKFAA
+493 DIWKFVA

-530 TADPA
+530 DADPA
-535 DLLTRVSS
+535 ELLTRVSS
-543 YLKNYLLTTDG
+543 YLRNYLLTDG

-559 GMDISVICYNAEK
+559 GMDISVVCFNSER

-578 GANNPLWIL
+578 GANNPLWLL
-587 NSDEIKVLAPT
+587 NDGEIQVIPPT
-598 KRPVGKSESSLSFEL
+598 KRPVGKSESSLAFVL
-613 HEMRYEKNQ
+613 HEMSYPENQ
-622 RILLFSDGCIDQ
+622 RILLFSDGCVDQ
-634 FGERTGKKLKT
+634 FGEKTGKKLKT
-645 PGLKKLVLD
+645 PGLKKLVMD
-654 QYNADPQN
+654 QYDSNPEN
-662 HLKQIEQSLFRWMG
+662 HLQKIEQGLLKWMG
-676 SEEQLDDICMMLIDL
+676 KEEQLDDICMMLIDL
-691 D
+691 H

>member
-1 MVKNYFL
+1 VKNYL
-8 VFIFSVV
+8 VVFILS
-15 HFISNSQVSITPYDD
+15 FIPLLSNAQVSITEHDD
-30 FLKLEEDQLKYYVAS
+30 FLKLEGNQLKYFIAPDHQ
-45 SRESTLQ
+45 STVQ
-52 EIKPHLK
+52 AVKSHLNQ
-59 AFKPINSR
+59 FKPVNSR
-67 MVNLGFETSD
+67 MVNLGFETKD
-77 VWFYFETKNLS
+77 VWFYFETKNGS
-88 DSRLIRMLKLSNP
+88 KSRLIRMLKLSNP

-111 IGNSTFVP
+111 IGNSTFIPV
-119 IAKGGDQRPFAWR
+119 AHGGDQRPFAWR

-247 RANPFFASLG
+247 RANPILASLG

-263 FTYRYLELQ
+263 FTYRYLELHI
-272 VNTPRIK
+272 NTPKIK
-279 PIVRFIQ
+279 PIVRGIQ
-286 IVLLINV
+286 LILLLNV
-293 VVSLIPGTT
+293 FLSLIPGTA

-308 VTVNAMTLILNLFI
+308 ITVNAMTLILNLFI

-333 SRTAKSYLIAF
+333 SRTAKSYLVAF

-388 QRFKIMNDASISA
+388 QRFKIMNDASISV

-425 EVIEQRNELEQKNAE
+425 EVIQQRNELEHKNEE
-440 ITSSIQYAKRIQN
+440 ITSSILYAKRIQN
-453 ALLPSNSHYA
+453 ALLPSSSFYS

-469 KVFYYPKDIVAG
+469 NVFYYPKDIVAG

-487 RIRIGD
+487 RIRIGED
-493 EVWKFAA
+493 VWKFVA

-521 LNESSRLLE
+521 LNESARLLE
-530 TADPA
+530 DADPA
-535 DLLTRVSS
+535 ELLTRVSS
-543 YLKNYLLTTDG
+543 YLRNYLLTDG

-559 GMDISVICYNAEK
+559 GMDISVACYNSEK
-572 QILRFC
+572 RILRFC

-587 NSDEIKVLAPT
+587 NEGEIQVIPPT
-598 KRPVGKSESSLSFEL
+598 KRPVGKSESSLAFEL
-613 HEMRYEKNQ
+613 HEMNYRENQ

-634 FGERTGKKLKT
+634 FGEQSGKKLKT
-645 PGLKKLVLD
+645 PGLKKLVID
-654 QYNADPQN
+654 QYDPNPQN
-662 HLKQIEQSLFRWMG
+662 HLQNIEQGLMKWMG
-676 SEEQLDDICMMLIDL
+676 KEEQLDDICMMLIDL
-691 D
+691 N

>member
-1 MVKNYFL
+1 MKKYFL
-8 VFIFSVV
+8 VFLYSIL
-15 HFISNSQVSITPYDD
+15 HFLSNAQVPITQHDAC
-30 FLKLEEDQLKYYVAS
+30 LNIEGDQLYYFIAPDKRSALKDV
-45 SRESTLQ
+45 RT
-52 EIKPHLK
+52 HLDQ
-59 AFKPINSR
+59 FKPINSR
-67 MVNLGFETSD
+67 MVNLGFETKD
-77 VWFYFETKNLS
+77 VWFYFETKNES
-88 DSRLIRMLKLSNP
+88 KSRLIRMLKLSNP

-111 IGNSTFVP
+111 IGNSIFIP
-119 IAKGGDQRPFAWR
+119 IAKGGDQRPFSWR

-205 ILFRQRIAYIYTLYG
+205 MLFRQRIAYIYTFYG

-247 RANPFFASLG
+247 RANPVLASLG

-263 FTYRYLELQ
+263 FTYRFLDLRK
-272 VNTPRIK
+272 NTPRII
-279 PIVRFIQ
+279 PFVRAIQ
-286 IVLLINV
+286 ATLLLNICI
-293 VVSLIPGTT
+293 SLIPGTV

-308 VTVNAMTLILNLFI
+308 VTVNALTLILNLFI
-322 IYPLIVTLRTG
+322 IYPLIVTLKTG
-333 SRTAKSYLIAF
+333 SRTAKSYLVAF

-356 RNFGVIPNS
+356 RNFGVIPNT

-388 QRFKIMNDASISA
+388 QRFKLMNEASISA

-412 NIQLEAEVELRTK
+412 NIQLEAEVNLRTK
-425 EVIEQRNELEQKNAE
+425 EVIQQRNELEQKNGE
-440 ITSSIQYAKRIQN
+440 ITSSILYAKRIQN
-453 ALLPSNSHYA
+453 ALLPSNSYYTK
-463 NLIPNL
+463 LVPNL
-469 KVFYYPKDIVAG
+469 NVFYHPKDIVAG
-481 DFYWVK
+481 DFYWIK
-487 RIRIGD
+487 RIRLGEDI
-493 EVWKFAA
+493 WKFVA

-521 LNESSRLLE
+521 LNESARSLE
-530 TADPA
+530 DADPA
-535 DLLTRVSS
+535 DLLTRVSA
-543 YLKNYLLTTDG
+543 YLRDYLLTDG
-554 MELSD
+554 LELSD
-559 GMDISVICYNAEK
+559 GMDISVVCYNSEK

-578 GANNPLWIL
+578 GANNPLWLI
-587 NSDEIKVLAPT
+587 NESEIQVLPPT
-598 KRPVGKSESSLSFEL
+598 KRPVGKSESSLAFEL
-613 HEMRYEKNQ
+613 HEINYPKNQ

-634 FGERTGKKLKT
+634 FGGTAGKKLKT
-645 PGLKKLVLD
+645 PGLKKMVME
-654 QYNADPQN
+654 YYEADPRN
-662 HLKQIEQSLFRWMG
+662 HLRKIEQGLFRWKG
-676 SEEQLDDICMMLIDL
+676 NEEQLDDICMMLIDL
-691 D
+691 N

>member
-1 MVKNYFL
+1 MKNYL
-8 VFIFSVV
+8 VLLILFFIHSL
-15 HFISNSQVSITPYDD
+15 SNAQVSITEHDD
-30 FLKLEEDQLKYYVAS
+30 FLKLEGNQLKYFIAPNQQ
-45 SRESTLQ
+45 STVQ
-52 EIKPHLK
+52 AVKSHLK
-59 AFKPINSR
+59 EFKPVNSR
-67 MVNLGFETSD
+67 MVNLGFETKD

-88 DSRLIRMLKLSNP
+88 KSRLIRMLKLSNP

-111 IGNSTFVP
+111 IGNSIFIPV
-119 IAKGGDQRPFAWR
+119 AQGGDQRPFSWR

-220 ASFTLLQMSLLGF
+220 ATFTLLQMSLLGF

-247 RANPFFASLG
+247 RANPILASLG

-263 FTYRYLELQ
+263 FTYRYLELHI
-272 VNTPRIK
+272 NTPKIK
-279 PIVRFIQ
+279 PIVRTIQ
-286 IVLLINV
+286 AILVMNV
-293 VVSLIPGTT
+293 CLSLIPGTA

-308 VTVNAMTLILNLFI
+308 ITVNAMTLLLNLFI
-322 IYPLIVTLRTG
+322 IYPLIVTLKTG
-333 SRTAKSYLIAF
+333 SRTAKSYLVAF

-388 QRFKIMNDASISA
+388 QRFKIMNDASISV

-425 EVIEQRNELEQKNAE
+425 EVIEQRNELEQKNEE
-440 ITSSIQYAKRIQN
+440 ITSSILYAKRIQN
-453 ALLPSNSHYA
+453 ALLPSSSYYS

-469 KVFYYPKDIVAG
+469 NVFYYPKDIVAG
-481 DFYWVK
+481 DFYWIK
-487 RIRIGD
+487 HIRIGD
-493 EVWKFAA
+493 DIWKFVA

-530 TADPA
+530 DADPA
-535 DLLTRVSS
+535 ELLTRVSS
-543 YLKNYLLTTDG
+543 YLRNYLLTDG

-559 GMDISVICYNAEK
+559 GMDISVACYNSEK

-587 NSDEIKVLAPT
+587 NEDEIQVIPPT
-598 KRPVGKSESSLSFEL
+598 KRPVGKSESSLAFEL
-613 HEMRYEKNQ
+613 HEMSYPKNQ
-622 RILLFSDGCIDQ
+622 RILLFSDGCVDQ
-634 FGERTGKKLKT
+634 FGEKTGKKLKT
-645 PGLKKLVLD
+645 PGLKQLVID
-654 QYNADPQN
+654 QYDSNPEN
-662 HLKQIEQSLFRWMG
+662 HLQKIEAGLMKWMG
-676 SEEQLDDICMMLIDL
+676 KEEQLDDICMMLIDL

>member
-1 MVKNYFL
+1 MLKNYLL
-8 VFIFSVV
+8 VLLIAVV
-15 HFISNSQVSITPYDD
+15 PLFSNSQVSITQHDD
-30 FLKLEEDQLKYYVAS
+30 FLKLEGNQLSYFIAPSGHS
-45 SRESTLQ
+45 SLQ
-52 EIKPHLK
+52 SVKPHLK
-59 AFKPINSR
+59 EFKPVNSR
-67 MVNLGFETSD
+67 MVNLGFETKD
-77 VWFYFETKNLS
+77 VWFYFETDNRS

-111 IGNSTFVP
+111 IGNSTFIPV
-119 IAKGGDQRPFAWR
+119 AKGGDQRPFAWR

-169 LEKGSYIQV
+169 LEKGSYIQI

-192 VMIFIIILNLAIG
+192 VMIFIIILNLAMG
-205 ILFRQRIAYIYTLYG
+205 ILFRQRIAYLYTLYG
-220 ASFTLLQMSLLGF
+220 ASFTLLQLSLLGF

-247 RANPFFASLG
+247 RANPVFASLG

-263 FTYRYLELQ
+263 FTYRFLELKK
-272 VNTPRIK
+272 NTPRITGF
-279 PIVRFIQ
+279 VRFIQ
-286 IVLLINV
+286 VSLVLNLCI
-293 VVSLIPGTT
+293 SLIPGTT

-308 VTVNAMTLILNLFI
+308 ITVNALTLILNLFI

-344 SILQISVFAFVL
+344 SVLQISVFAFVL

-388 QRFKIMNDASISA
+388 QRFKLMNEASISA

-425 EVIEQRNELEQKNAE
+425 EVIEQRNELEQKNEE
-440 ITSSIQYAKRIQN
+440 ITSSILYAKRIQN
-453 ALLPSNSHYA
+453 ALLPSGSYYSS
-463 NLIPNL
+463 LIPNL
-469 KVFYYPKDIVAG
+469 NVFYYPKDIVAG

-487 RIRIGD
+487 RIRIGED
-493 EVWKFAA
+493 IWKFVA

-521 LNESSRLLE
+521 LNESARLLE
-530 TADPA
+530 DADPA
-535 DLLTRVSS
+535 DLLTRVSA
-543 YLKNYLLTTDG
+543 YLRNYLLTDG

-559 GMDISVICYNAEK
+559 GMDISLACYNSEK
-572 QILRFC
+572 QVLRFC

-587 NSDEIKVLAPT
+587 NPDEIQVLSPT
-598 KRPVGKSESSLSFEL
+598 KRPVGKSESSLAFEL
-613 HEMRYEKNQ
+613 HELNYAKDQ

-634 FGERTGKKLKT
+634 FGEKTGKKLKT
-645 PGLKKLVLD
+645 PGLKKLVLE
-654 QYNADPQN
+654 QYDPNPQI
-662 HLKQIEQSLFRWMG
+662 HLQKIEQGLLRWMG
-676 SEEQLDDICMMLIDL
+676 TEEQLDDICMMLIDL

>member
-1 MVKNYFL
+1 MKNYIIVLLLFFVQL
-8 VFIFSVV
+8 
-15 HFISNSQVSITPYDD
+15 NSDAQVSINKQDD
-30 FLKLEEDQLKYYVAS
+30 FIHLDDNRISYFIAPKGH
-45 SRESTLQ
+45 STLQ
-52 EIKPHLK
+52 LIKPHLNE
-59 AFKPINSR
+59 FKPIRSR
-67 MVNLGFETSD
+67 MVNLGFETND

-111 IGNSTFVP
+111 IGKSTFIPV
-119 IAKGGDQRPFAWR
+119 AKGGDQRPFAWR

-137 ELIFPLRLDP
+137 ELIFPLKLDP

-169 LEKGSYIQV
+169 LEKGSSIQV
-178 KHGNKQVFYGLLFG
+178 QHGHKQVFYGLLFG
-192 VMIFIIILNLAIG
+192 IMIFIIILNLAIG
-205 ILFRQRIAYIYTLYG
+205 ILFRQRIAYIYTFYG
-220 ASFTLLQMSLLGF
+220 ISFTLLQLSLLGF

-247 RANPFFASLG
+247 RANPFLASMG

-272 VNTPRIK
+272 TNTPRIK
-279 PIVRFIQ
+279 PLVRIIQFI
-286 IVLLINV
+286 LILNAGL
-293 VVSLIPGTT
+293 SLIPGTA

-308 VTVNAMTLILNLFI
+308 ITVNAMTLILNLFI
-322 IYPLIVTLRTG
+322 IYPLIVTLKTG
-333 SRTAKSYLIAF
+333 SRTARSYLFAF
-344 SILQISVFAFVL
+344 SVLQISVFAFVL

-388 QRFKIMNDASISA
+388 LRFKLMNDASISA
-401 LAEANELKENL
+401 LAEANQLKENI
-412 NIQLEAEVELRTK
+412 NIRLEAEVELRTG
-425 EVIEQRNELEQKNAE
+425 EVIAQRNELEQKNEE
-440 ITSSIQYAKRIQN
+440 ITSSILYAKRIQN
-453 ALLPSNSHYA
+453 ALLPSHSFYSK
-463 NLIPNL
+463 LIPNL
-469 KVFYYPKDIVAG
+469 QVFYHPKDIVAG

-487 RIRIGD
+487 RIRIGED
-493 EVWKFAA
+493 IWKFAG

-530 TADPA
+530 NADPA
-535 DLLTRVSS
+535 DLLTRVSA
-543 YLKNYLLTTDG
+543 YLRNYLLTDG

-559 GMDISVICYNAEK
+559 GMDISVACYNSEK
-572 QILRFC
+572 KILRFC
-578 GANNPLWIL
+578 GANNPLWLL
-587 NSDEIKVLAPT
+587 NENDIEVIAPT
-598 KRPVGKSESSLSFEL
+598 KRPVGKSESGRPFEL
-613 HEMRYEKNQ
+613 HERTYTENQ

-634 FGERTGKKLKT
+634 FGEVTGKKLKT
-645 PGLKKLVLD
+645 KGLRKMVLD
-654 QYNADPQN
+654 QFDSDPKK
-662 HLKQIEQSLFRWMG
+662 HLQQIEQGLFTWMG
-676 SEEQLDDICMMLIDL
+676 REEQLDDICMMLIDL

>member
-1 MVKNYFL
+1 MKNYL
-8 VFIFSVV
+8 VVFILS
-15 HFISNSQVSITPYDD
+15 FISLLSNAQVSITEHDD
-30 FLKLEEDQLKYYVAS
+30 FLKLEGNQLKYFIAPDHQ
-45 SRESTLQ
+45 STVQAVKL
-52 EIKPHLK
+52 HLNQ
-59 AFKPINSR
+59 FKPVNSR
-67 MVNLGFETSD
+67 MVNLGFETKD
-77 VWFYFETKNLS
+77 VWFYFETKNGS
-88 DSRLIRMLKLSNP
+88 KSRLIRMLKLSNP

-111 IGNSTFVP
+111 IGNSTFIPV
-119 IAKGGDQRPFAWR
+119 AHGGDQRPFAWR

-247 RANPFFASLG
+247 RANPILASLG

-263 FTYRYLELQ
+263 FTYRYLELHI
-272 VNTPRIK
+272 NTPKIK
-279 PIVRFIQ
+279 PIVRGIQ
-286 IVLLINV
+286 LILLFNV
-293 VVSLIPGTT
+293 FLSLIPGTA

-308 VTVNAMTLILNLFI
+308 ITVNAMTLILNLFI

-333 SRTAKSYLIAF
+333 SRTAKSYLVAF

-388 QRFKIMNDASISA
+388 QRFKIMNDASISV

-425 EVIEQRNELEQKNAE
+425 EVIQQRNELEHKNEE
-440 ITSSIQYAKRIQN
+440 ITSSILYAKRIQN
-453 ALLPSNSHYA
+453 ALLPSSSFYS

-469 KVFYYPKDIVAG
+469 NVFYYPKDIVAG

-487 RIRIGD
+487 RIRIGED
-493 EVWKFAA
+493 IWKFVA

-530 TADPA
+530 DADPA
-535 DLLTRVSS
+535 ELLTRVSS
-543 YLKNYLLTTDG
+543 YLRDYLLTDG

-559 GMDISVICYNAEK
+559 GMDISVACYNSEK

-587 NSDEIKVLAPT
+587 NEGEIQVIPPT
-598 KRPVGKSESSLSFEL
+598 KRPVGKSESSLAFEL
-613 HEMRYEKNQ
+613 HEMNYRENQ

-634 FGERTGKKLKT
+634 FGEKSGKKLKT
-645 PGLKKLVLD
+645 PGLKKLVID
-654 QYNADPQN
+654 QYDSNPQN
-662 HLKQIEQSLFRWMG
+662 HLQNIEQGLMKWMG
-676 SEEQLDDICMMLIDL
+676 KEEQLDDICMMLIDL
-691 D
+691 N

>member
-1 MVKNYFL
+1 MKNYFFVLLLSL
-8 VFIFSVV
+8 VCL
-15 HFISNSQVSITPYDD
+15 ISNAQVSISQHDD
-30 FLKLEEDQLKYYVAS
+30 FLKLEGNQLSYYIAPAGQ
-45 SRESTLQ
+45 STIQ
-52 EIKPHLK
+52 AVKSHLK
-59 AFKPINSR
+59 EFKPINSS
-67 MVNLGFETSD
+67 MVNLGFETKD

-111 IGNSTFVP
+111 IGNKTFIP

-220 ASFTLLQMSLLGF
+220 ISFTLLQMSLLGF

-247 RANPFFASLG
+247 RANPVLASLG

-263 FTYRYLELQ
+263 FTYRYLELHI
-272 VNTPRIK
+272 NTPKIK
-279 PIVRFIQ
+279 PVVRFIQ
-286 IVLLINV
+286 VGLLLNVL
-293 VVSLIPGTT
+293 VSLIPGTL

-308 VTVNAMTLILNLFI
+308 ITVNALTLILNLFI

-356 RNFGVIPNS
+356 RNFGIIPNS

-388 QRFKIMNDASISA
+388 QRFKIMNDASISV

-425 EVIEQRNELEQKNAE
+425 EVIEQRNELEQKNEE
-440 ITSSIQYAKRIQN
+440 ITSSIIYAKRIQN
-453 ALLPSNSHYA
+453 ALLPSSSYYSG
-463 NLIPNL
+463 LIPNL
-469 KVFYYPKDIVAG
+469 NVFYYPKDIVAG

-487 RIRIGD
+487 RIRIGED
-493 EVWKFAA
+493 TWKFVA

-521 LNESSRLLE
+521 LNESARLLE
-530 TADPA
+530 DANPA

-543 YLKNYLLTTDG
+543 YLRNYLLTDG

-559 GMDISVICYNAEK
+559 GMDISVACYNSEK

-578 GANNPLWIL
+578 GANNPLWIISE
-587 NSDEIKVLAPT
+587 NEIEVLPPT
-598 KRPVGKSESSLSFEL
+598 KRPVGKSESSLPFEL
-613 HEMRYEKNQ
+613 HEMKYRKNQ
-622 RILLFSDGCIDQ
+622 RVLLFSDGCIDQ
-634 FGERTGKKLKT
+634 FGQETGKKLKT
-645 PGLKKLVLD
+645 PGLKKIVLE
-654 QYNADPQN
+654 QYDPSPQT
-662 HLKQIEQSLFRWMG
+662 HLQRIEQSLLRWKG
-676 SEEQLDDICMMLIDL
+676 TEEQLDDICMMLIDL

>member
-1 MVKNYFL
+1 MKNYL
-8 VFIFSVV
+8 VVFILSFV
-15 HFISNSQVSITPYDD
+15 HLLSSAQVSITEHDD
-30 FLKLEEDQLKYYVAS
+30 FLKLEGNQLKYFITSVHQS
-45 SRESTLQ
+45 NVQVVKS
-52 EIKPHLK
+52 HLNQ
-59 AFKPINSR
+59 FKPINSR
-67 MVNLGFETSD
+67 MVNLGFETKD

-88 DSRLIRMLKLSNP
+88 KSRLIRMLKLSNP

-111 IGNSTFVP
+111 IGDSTFIPV
-119 IAKGGDQRPFAWR
+119 AHGGDQRPFAWR

-247 RANPFFASLG
+247 RANPILASLG

-263 FTYRYLELQ
+263 FTYRYLELHI
-272 VNTPRIK
+272 NTPKIK
-279 PIVRFIQ
+279 PIVRAIQ
-286 IVLLINV
+286 VILLLNV
-293 VVSLIPGTT
+293 FLSLIPGTS

-308 VTVNAMTLILNLFI
+308 ITVNAMTLILNLFI
-322 IYPLIVTLRTG
+322 IYPLIITLKTG

-388 QRFKIMNDASISA
+388 QRFKIMNDASISV

-425 EVIEQRNELEQKNAE
+425 EVIQQRNELEHKNEE
-440 ITSSIQYAKRIQN
+440 ITSSILYAKRIQN
-453 ALLPSNSHYA
+453 ALLPSSSYYS
-463 NLIPNL
+463 NLIPKLN
-469 KVFYYPKDIVAG
+469 VFYYPKDIVAG

-487 RIRIGD
+487 RIRIGED
-493 EVWKFAA
+493 IWKFVA

-521 LNESSRLLE
+521 LNESARLLE
-530 TADPA
+530 DADPA

-543 YLKNYLLTTDG
+543 YLRNYLLTDG

-559 GMDISVICYNAEK
+559 GMDISVACYNSEK

-578 GANNPLWIL
+578 GANNPLWII
-587 NSDEIKVLAPT
+587 NEGEIQVIPPT
-598 KRPVGKSESSLSFEL
+598 KRPVGKSESSLAFEL
-613 HEMRYEKNQ
+613 HEIRYEENQ

-634 FGERTGKKLKT
+634 FGEKSGKKLKT
-645 PGLKKLVLD
+645 PGLKKLVIEEYD
-654 QYNADPQN
+654 PNPQN
-662 HLKQIEQSLFRWMG
+662 HLQKIEQGLMKWMG
-676 SEEQLDDICMMLIDL
+676 KEEQLDDICMMLIDL
-691 D
+691 N